1 MTTAP
6 AYDLL
11 LTGGTMIDP
20 AQGIDGRR
28 DIAFKDGLVAEV
40 SDRIDPTTANA
51 SLDITGKLV
60 TPGLIDIHG
69 HFYHG
74 GNQTA
79 VHPDEICLSSG
90 TTTGVDA
97 GSAGFINYEAMRDY
111 VFPAHRTRLLS
122 FLHVSGVGLANN
134 RLLGGGLH
142 DMRMIDVDQ
151 TLSLI
156 HI

>member
-11 LTGGTMIDP
+11 LTGGTVLDP
-20 AQGIDGRR
+20 AQGIDGRK
-28 DIAFKDGLVAEV
+28 DIAFKNGLVAEV
-40 SDRIDPTTANA
+40 SDRIDPSNA
-51 SLDITGKLV
+51 TSSLDVTGKLV

-90 TTTGVDA
+90 TTTGIDA

-111 VFPAHRTRLLS
+111 VFPAHRTRLLA

-134 RLLGGGLH
+134 KLLGGGLH